1 MKIGVLLAGCG
12 VYDGS
17 EIHEAVFTLLA
28 LDQRGAEIVCMAP
41 DVDQHHVV
49 DHRTGDEMD
58 EKRNVLTE
66 SARIARGAIL
76 PIGEVDLNEL
86 DALVVP
92 GGFGAA
98 KNLNK
103 WAISGPDG
111 DILPDVKKLI
121 QDVVSAK
128 KPLAGLCMG
137 PTVIAKALEGSEVRP
152 HLTVGSTEK
161 PSPYDI
167 SGISSG
173 MESIGAEVAMR
184 TLDEVEVDHQNL
196 IVTAPCYMM
205 EGSISEIHDNIQK
218 AIESLISMVKSHNN

>member
-28 LDQRGAEIVCMAP
+28 LDQHGAEVICMAP
-41 DVDQHHVV
+41 DVTQHHVV
-49 DHRTGDEMD
+49 NHRTGDEMN
-58 EKRNVLTE
+58 EQRNVLTE
-66 SARIARGAIL
+66 SARIARGAIV
-76 PIGEVDLNEL
+76 PVSEVNVDEL

-103 WAISGPDG
+103 WAISGPEG
-111 DILPDVKKLI
+111 DILPEVADLI
-121 QDVVSAK
+121 RAVVDQK

-137 PTVIAKALEGSEVRP
+137 PTVIAKALEGADVNAS
-152 HLTVGSTEK
+152 LTVGSTEAE
-161 PSPYDI
+161 SPYDI
-167 SGISSG
+167 AGISSG
-173 MESIGAEVAMR
+173 MESIGSKVVMR
-184 TLDEVEVDHQNL
+184 TLDEIAIDEKNL

-205 EGSISEIHDNIQK
+205 EGPISAIHDNIQK
-218 AIESLISMVKSHNN
+218 AIAELVSMVNKN